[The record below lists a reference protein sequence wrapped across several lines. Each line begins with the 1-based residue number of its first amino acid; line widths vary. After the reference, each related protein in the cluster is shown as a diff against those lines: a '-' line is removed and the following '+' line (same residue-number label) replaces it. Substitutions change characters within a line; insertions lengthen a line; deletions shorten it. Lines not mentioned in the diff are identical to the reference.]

1 MIVICVKFKFSF
13 SDIYNLSESKHEK
26 LKFVSMWIAH
36 KKIFKCEIKNT
47 EKIQIDNRISN
58 KVKIQ
63 E

>member
-1 MIVICVKFKFSF
+1 MIVICVKIKFSIY
-13 SDIYNLSESKHEK
+13 DIYNISESKHEK
-26 LKFVSMWIAH
+26 LKFVSMWIAY

-47 EKIQIDNRISN
+47 EKIQIDNR